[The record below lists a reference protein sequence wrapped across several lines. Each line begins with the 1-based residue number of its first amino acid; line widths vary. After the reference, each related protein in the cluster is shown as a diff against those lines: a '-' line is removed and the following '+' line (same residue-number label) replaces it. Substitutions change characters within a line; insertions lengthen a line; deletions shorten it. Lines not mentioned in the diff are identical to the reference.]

1 MHELVAVGKGPIE
14 NRILDTEA
22 IDTKVGHL
30 ISMSLYFHR
39 FILVFDSNNDRYG
52 YPEKWRLQVSRIVFK
67 CSQGG
72 INCMD
77 GDERFSTLDML
88 SSLVA
93 VIPLENIL
101 FIQKFKCICVN
112 LKLNLASS

>member
-1 MHELVAVGKGPIE
+1 MCICVNLKIYLSLK
-14 NRILDTEA
+14 LDDKK
-22 IDTKVGHL
+22 I
-30 ISMSLYFHR
+30 
-39 FILVFDSNNDRYG
+39 
-52 YPEKWRLQVSRIVFK
+52 
-67 CSQGG
+67 
-72 INCMD
+72 
-77 GDERFSTLDML
+77 FSTLDML